1 MFKTVKI
8 FNKYSQNYIS
18 GAMEHT
24 PLKSYGISI
33 KCLKKLCKYLFKRN
47 ICNIRSILL
56 MSYKKF
62 GNNIS
67 QEQIIAYI
75 KATYIQ
81 QNFSSSAQ
89 QIGGTKHAV

>member
-1 MFKTVKI
+1 MDHP
-8 FNKYSQNYIS
+8 
-18 GAMEHT
+18 GASSRAQIAKERFFWVN
-24 PLKSYGISI
+24 PV
-33 KCLKKLCKYLFKRN
+33 
-47 ICNIRSILL
+47 
-56 MSYKKF
+56 
-62 GNNIS
+62 S